1 MQFHNKPH
9 HATMSTPRNSNTLK
23 VSTQDVTVVRAA
35 LASPRRSTPTQA
47 GLVKVPHTV
56 FVDLEPKL
64 ASTLSPS
71 QSRARKIL
79 EDSARRLATS
89 KSPRTPRRSIAS
101 PKAKTEDDSIMELSL
116 SIKHREAEVNSIQ
129 RKIQKQ
135 QRLAEVT
142 NGSNDAYTLLLVQY
156 MEREEELRVALN
168 EKKALGENV
177 STLKKQVVEL
187 KKFGNKNATDVEKMV
202 KMEEE
207 WRAMAKKVTT
217 LQMEITLQNRAIVTI
232 EDMIKKKNAEIE
244 RVTREKEDVI
254 NERIQLE
261 DTVKTLSKVKEEA
274 DITEAKA
281 GAATAA
287 LENNA
292 ILISMQNE
300 RLQEQSMLIKTYE
313 KRFLTKGMDLPK
325 SKSSVLSIIVV
336 FTRTLVN

>member
-1 MQFHNKPH
+1 
-9 HATMSTPRNSNTLK
+9 MSMPRNSNTL
-23 VSTQDVTVVRAA
+23 VRAA
-35 LASPRRSTPTQA
+35 LASPRRTTPNQA
-47 GLVKVPHTV
+47 GVVKVPHTV
-56 FVDLEPKL
+56 FVDLEPKM
-64 ASTLSPS
+64 ASKLSPS

-89 KSPRTPRRSIAS
+89 KSPRTPRRGIAS
-101 PKAKTEDDSIMELSL
+101 KAKTKDDAIMELSL

-135 QRLAEVT
+135 QRTAEET

-156 MEREEELRVALN
+156 IEREEELRVALN

-187 KKFGNKNATDVEKMV
+187 KKFGNKNATDVENMG

-217 LQMEITLQNRAIVTI
+217 LQMEITLQNRAIVTF
-232 EDMIKKKNAEIE
+232 EDMIKNKNAEIE

-254 NERIQLE
+254 NERTQLE

-292 ILISMQNE
+292 ILISMQKE

-325 SKSSVLSIIVV
+325 SKSSLLSMIVV
-336 FTRTLVN
+336 FTRTLVNKS

>member
-1 MQFHNKPH
+1 
-9 HATMSTPRNSNTLK
+9 MSTPRNSNTLK
-23 VSTQDVTVVRAA
+23 VSTQDITVVRAA

-56 FVDLEPKL
+56 FVDLEPKM

-89 KSPRTPRRSIAS
+89 KSPRTPRRSIFS
-101 PKAKTEDDSIMELSL
+101 PKAKTEDDAIMELSL

-129 RKIQKQ
+129 QKQ

-177 STLKKQVVEL
+177 STLKKQVIEL

-232 EDMIKKKNAEIE
+232 EDMIKKKNSEIE

-281 GAATAA
+281 GAAMAA

-292 ILISMQNE
+292 ILISMQKE

-325 SKSSVLSIIVV
+325 SKSSLLGIFVV

>member
-1 MQFHNKPH
+1 
-9 HATMSTPRNSNTLK
+9 MSTPRNSNTLR
-23 VSTQDVTVVRAA
+23 VTTQDTTVVRAA
-35 LASPRRSTPTQA
+35 LASPRRTTPTQA
-47 GLVKVPHTV
+47 DVVKVPHTV
-56 FVDLEPKL
+56 VIDLEPKFP
-64 ASTLSPS
+64 PS
-71 QSRARKIL
+71 QSRARMIL

-101 PKAKTEDDSIMELSL
+101 PKAKTEDDAMELSL
-116 SIKHREAEVNSIQ
+116 SIKHREPEVNSIQ
-129 RKIQKQ
+129 RKIQTQ
-135 QRLAEVT
+135 QKIAEET

-156 MEREEELRVALN
+156 MAREEELRMALH

-187 KKFGNKNATDVEKMV
+187 KKFGNKNATDVEKMG

-217 LQMEITLQNRAIVTI
+217 LQMEITLQNRAIVTF
-232 EDMIKKKNAEIE
+232 EDMIKNKNAAIE
-244 RVTREKEDVI
+244 RVTREKEGVI
-254 NERIQLE
+254 NERTQLE

-287 LENNA
+287 LENNT
-292 ILISMQNE
+292 ILISMQKE

-325 SKSSVLSIIVV
+325 SK
-336 FTRTLVN
+336 

>member
-1 MQFHNKPH
+1 
-9 HATMSTPRNSNTLK
+9 MSTPRNSNTPR
-23 VSTQDVTVVRAA
+23 VSTQDITEVAA
-35 LASPRRSTPTQA
+35 LASQRRRTPTEA
-47 GLVKVPHTV
+47 GAVKVPHTV
-56 FVDLEPKL
+56 FVDLEPKMAAM
-64 ASTLSPS
+64 ASKLSPS

-101 PKAKTEDDSIMELSL
+101 PKTKAEDDAIMELSL
-116 SIKHREAEVNSIQ
+116 SIKHREAEVNSIR

-135 QRLAEVT
+135 QQLAEET

-177 STLKKQVVEL
+177 STLKKQVIEL
-187 KKFGNKNATDVEKMV
+187 KKFGNKNATDVEKMD

-217 LQMEITLQNRAIVTI
+217 LQMEITLQNRAIATF
-232 EDMIKKKNAEIE
+232 EDMIKNKNAEIE

-254 NERIQLE
+254 NERTQLE
-261 DTVKTLSKVKEEA
+261 DIVKTLSKVKEEA

-287 LENNA
+287 LESNA
-292 ILISMQNE
+292 ILISMQKE

-325 SKSSVLSIIVV
+325 SKSSLLLYDCS
-336 FTRTLVN
+336 L